1 MTIEEMQRGL
11 VELDKESRSEILY
24 FLINLIED
32 DEVDFDTVSEEEYD
46 RLWAEECKRR
56 CDEIDKGTAKLIPA
70 DEVFARARARLAE
83 RYLERA
89 KELTA

>member
-1 MTIEEMQRGL
+1 MTVEEMQR
-11 VELDKESRSEILY
+11 ELMKFDEESRSEVLY
-24 FLINLIED
+24 FLINLVED
-32 DEVDFDTVSEEEYD
+32 DEAGFAHISEEEYD

-89 KELTA
+89 RELTA